1 VKSTVL
7 GALAS
12 LLLVAAFPPTS
23 LAFLAIPAVAVF
35 LAAIR
40 LAERPVHAW
49 VAGGVFGVVYYAA
62 LFPWL
67 AELGIIALIPLV
79 VVQGIFP
86 LVYAR
91 LLYAVSAHPHL
102 QWILA
107 ATAGWGVMEYLRERI
122 PLGGFPWGM
131 VGYTAGEYAPLR
143 GAAQW
148 IGTSGWSMVL
158 VAAAA
163 ALAVAIV
170 DRRWEPQLFVPFGV
184 VAILAIAGAALAPT
198 SDGAE
203 IRAVIVQG
211 SSPCPGQRCSG
222 ERAATYA
229 ASLEMT
235 SQIEE
240 GSADLVVWPEGSTG
254 FNVDPVLDPE
264 VGEAISQ
271 QAARIGTVLLA
282 GGDRPVSDTEWINAN
297 VVWNADGELV
307 GEYRKRH
314 PVPFGEYVPARDF
327 FDWIPDLSRVPR
339 DMIRGEGPAVFEVGE
354 GMFGSVISF
363 ESSFA
368 RYSREHVR
376 EGAQIIVVATSQASY
391 PYSNAS
397 DQLIGMTRMR
407 SAELGVDVIHG
418 SVTGRSTFITD
429 GGFVG
434 ERTGLAEIT
443 SLAGVVQLRDAGL
456 TLYARLGDW
465 CQLVGIAW
473 VVDRGVRALLRRSG
487 RDAPAHPEASA
498 H

>member
-1 VKSTVL
+1 
-7 GALAS
+7 
-12 LLLVAAFPPTS
+12 
-23 LAFLAIPAVAVF
+23 
-35 LAAIR
+35 
-40 LAERPVHAW
+40 
-49 VAGGVFGVVYYAA
+49 
-62 LFPWL
+62 
-67 AELGIIALIPLV
+67 
-79 VVQGIFP
+79 
-86 LVYAR
+86 
-91 LLYAVSAHPHL
+91 
-102 QWILA
+102 
-107 ATAGWGVMEYLRERI
+107 
-122 PLGGFPWGM
+122 M

-327 FDWIPDLSRVPR
+327 FGWIPDLSRVPR
-339 DMIRGEGPAVFEVGE
+339 DMIRGDGPAVFEVGE
-354 GMFGSVISF
+354 GTFGSVISF

-376 EGAQIIVVATSQASY
+376 EGAQLIVVATSQASY

-418 SVTGRSTFITD
+418 SVTGRSTLITD
-429 GGFVG
+429 GGVVG

-443 SLAGVVQLRDAGL
+443 SLAGVVQLRDEGL

-498 H
+498 R